1 MTSNAYSALF
11 VAEAFSSSL
20 GFHLNQPKKNMIY
33 MYIFFSSENSISFN
47 SLVNWLSVNTALI
60 HVSSVVLNQ

>member
-11 VAEAFSSSL
+11 VAEVFSSSL
-20 GFHLNQPKKNMIY
+20 GFHLNQPKKKY
-33 MYIFFSSENSISFN
+33 DLHVYIFFSENSISFN
-47 SLVNWLSVNTALI
+47 SLVNWLSVNTALL